1 MGFQELET
9 SLEGVGVIIPPPD
22 VRKIL
27 ETTAEFV
34 ARKAAFEKLILQKN
48 GEEPRFAFLHAS
60 NPYHAYYRTRI
71 DNYRLQKEYASKE
84 KEKGPQQEQ
93 KSTSSEPSN
102 QTLKAPEED
111 TRKDASKSIMKGT
124 AVVSFLKSDRAKR
137 RDARF
142 EPQKPPPEDLFSL
155 VTVSPAPQALPLDVM
170 KLTAQYVAHG
180 DGQFLSIISRKEDR
194 NSLFDFLKPMHP
206 HNLVFQRLVDAYKA
220 ILDTGEQKIQI
231 LESLKKQ
238 SESKNEILDKVWY
251 IHDWECR
258 KAEREHDAALDESEK
273 MKVAQIDWYDFA
285 VLETIEFG
293 PEDVYLPAP
302 VADTRQLPKI
312 LAAAREAEKERL
324 KNQRDV
330 DMDID
335 GVAGTAKR
343 VPVESVNVL
352 SDIPA
357 DRIRRNESTSR
368 RDKTKAVSFDVD
380 TSNET
385 TVVLPSGIRVP
396 LSKVQESMRVELIN
410 PSYKNEKA
418 RAAEKNRLRNLADGD
433 EVARN
438 LARLGQ
444 ARGKGGAVYNRSDL
458 QEALAVMLASP
469 QEIPANR
476 KAPLVEADA
485 LVKIAEPSGPKLPE
499 TNMNDGSRPSKRARV
514 EAAVDALSSAKKAP
528 ENEDTETENVTQ
540 NQTGGSSLVSAEEWL
555 AKQGNTAQVRV
566 KLPVHNNIDW
576 KLEGQEIEMSAP
588 LKKTVG
594 DLKSVLA
601 KMTNLPANKQKLSMT
616 GLGFLK
622 DGMKLA
628 SYNLGDGAVI
638 SVEVKERG
646 GRKKH

>member
-258 KAEREHDAALDESEK
+258 KA
-273 MKVAQIDWYDFA
+273 
-285 VLETIEFG
+285 
-293 PEDVYLPAP
+293 PAP